1 MIKIN
6 VTGDLKALTEELGF
20 ELFRILSSK
29 DYNVELTGV
38 DFDQK
43 RSLLEGF
50 SLGRDVKNTLIEIDS
65 GMGGNI
71 RGSMKSLDDQLL
83 EHNADKR

>member
-71 RGSMKSLDDQLL
+71 RGNSKSLDDQLL